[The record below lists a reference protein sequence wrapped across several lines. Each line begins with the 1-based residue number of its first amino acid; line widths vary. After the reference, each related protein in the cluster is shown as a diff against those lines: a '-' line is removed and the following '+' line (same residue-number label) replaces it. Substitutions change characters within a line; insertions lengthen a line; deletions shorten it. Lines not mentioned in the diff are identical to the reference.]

1 MRLRWGLATDTGR
14 LRQQN
19 EDAAHAGP
27 GIFVVADGM
36 GGHNAGEVASAIAV
50 GALREAYP
58 TRAADAAAFVAEVE
72 SINAAIHRSAAA
84 DRDQRGMGT
93 TLAALAVVPAPSPDG
108 DRAATL
114 ADGAAAVV
122 ANVGDSRTYL
132 LRDGDLRQVSV
143 DHSYVQELLSE
154 GLINADEARTHA
166 RRNIVTRALGIEDR
180 VAVDSWTIPLVAGDR
195 FVLCSDGLVDE
206 VDDGE
211 ILATLRDERDPEGAA
226 ARLVAAANA
235 HGGRDN
241 VTVVVGDVGGT
252 DGPAPARRR
261 PGWRAL
267 AVAVGVASAV
277 LIGGFAVLAAYAR
290 NGFFVGF
297 ESRDEDARV
306 LVWRGRPGGVLWFGP
321 TVEADSTLRRGDLDP
336 GLAREIAGRPT
347 FDDPIAARDYVNAIR
362 DVVDA
367 TTTTVA
373 RRP

>member
-226 ARLVAAANA
+226 ARLVATANA
-235 HGGRDN
+235 HEIGRAH
-241 VTVVVGDVGGT
+241 V
-252 DGPAPARRR
+252 
-261 PGWRAL
+261 
-267 AVAVGVASAV
+267 
-277 LIGGFAVLAAYAR
+277 
-290 NGFFVGF
+290 
-297 ESRDEDARV
+297 
-306 LVWRGRPGGVLWFGP
+306 
-321 TVEADSTLRRGDLDP
+321 
-336 GLAREIAGRPT
+336 
-347 FDDPIAARDYVNAIR
+347 
-362 DVVDA
+362 
-367 TTTTVA
+367 
-373 RRP
+373 

>member
-84 DRDQRGMGT
+84 DRDRRGMGT

-226 ARLVAAANA
+226 ARLVATANA

-241 VTVVVGDVGGT
+241 VTVVVVDVGGA

-261 PGWRAL
+261 PGRRAL
-267 AVAVGVASAV
+267 AVAVGVAAAV

>member
-27 GIFVVADGM
+27 GVYVVADGM

-50 GALREAYP
+50 SALREAYP
-58 TRAADAAAFVAEVE
+58 ARAADAGTFVAEIE
-72 SINAAIHRSAAA
+72 GINAAIHRSAAA
-84 DRDQRGMGT
+84 DRDRRGMGT
-93 TLAALAVVPAPSPDG
+93 TLAALAVVPAPTAVADG
-108 DRAATL
+108 SATL
-114 ADGAAAVV
+114 AETAAAVV

-132 LRDGDLRQVSV
+132 MRDGSLRQVSV
-143 DHSYVQELLSE
+143 DHSYVQELLTE

-180 VAVDSWTIPLVAGDR
+180 VAVDSWTIPLVSGDR

-206 VDDGE
+206 VDDAE
-211 ILATLRDERDPEGAA
+211 ILATLREEPDPERAA

-235 HGGRDN
+235 NGGRDN
-241 VTVVVGDVGGT
+241 VTVVVVDVGG
-252 DGPAPARRR
+252 DGAPTRGRRR
-261 PGWRAL
+261 PSRRAL
-267 AVAVGVASAV
+267 ALVAGAAAVVLVACLAV
-277 LIGGFAVLAAYAR
+277 VAAYAR

-297 ESRDEDARV
+297 ESRDGDARV

-321 TVEADSTLRRGDLDP
+321 TIEADSTLRRDDLDP
-336 GLAREIAGRPT
+336 VLAKEIAGRPT
-347 FDDPIAARDYVNAIR
+347 FDDPIEARDYVNAIR

-367 TTTTVA
+367 TSTTLA

>member
-241 VTVVVGDVGGT
+241 VTVVVVDVGGA
-252 DGPAPARRR
+252 DGPAPAQRR
-261 PGWRAL
+261 PGRRAL
-267 AVAVGVASAV
+267 AVAVGVAAAV

>member
-27 GIFVVADGM
+27 GVYVVADGM

-50 GALREAYP
+50 SALREAYP
-58 TRAADAAAFVAEVE
+58 ARAADAGSFVAEIE
-72 SINAAIHRSAAA
+72 GINAAIHRSAAV
-84 DRDQRGMGT
+84 DRDRRGMGT
-93 TLAALAVVPAPSPDG
+93 TLAALAVVPPPTVADDG
-108 DRAATL
+108 AATL
-114 ADGAAAVV
+114 AEGASAVV

-132 LRDGDLRQVSV
+132 MRDGSLRQVSV
-143 DHSYVQELLSE
+143 DHSYVQELLTE

-180 VAVDSWTIPLVAGDR
+180 VAVDSWTIPLVSGDR

-206 VDDGE
+206 VDDAE
-211 ILATLRDERDPEGAA
+211 ILSTLRDEPDPERAA
-226 ARLVAAANA
+226 ARLVAAANS

-241 VTVVVGDVGGT
+241 VTVVVVDVGG
-252 DGPAPARRR
+252 DDAPARVRRR
-261 PGWRAL
+261 PSRHAMALVGGAAAAVLVAGL
-267 AVAVGVASAV
+267 AVV
-277 LIGGFAVLAAYAR
+277 AAYAR

-297 ESRDEDARV
+297 ESRADDARV

-321 TVEADSTLRRGDLDP
+321 TIEADSTLRRGDLDP
-336 GLAREIAGRPT
+336 VLAREIAGRPT
-347 FDDPIAARDYVNAIR
+347 FDDPLEARDYVNAIR
-362 DVVDA
+362 DVVDE
-367 TTTTVA
+367 TTTTLA